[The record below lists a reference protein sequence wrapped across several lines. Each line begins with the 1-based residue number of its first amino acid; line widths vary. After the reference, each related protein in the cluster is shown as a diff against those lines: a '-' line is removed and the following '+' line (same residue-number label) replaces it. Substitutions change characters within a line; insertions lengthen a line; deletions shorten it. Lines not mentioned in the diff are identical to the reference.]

1 MDIGKA
7 FTFVT
12 EDEEWLVKL
21 GIAAAVSFLSFL
33 FLPVFLLVG
42 YMVGVTRNVY
52 RGAERPLPQWD
63 DVGRLFKDGILVSVG
78 QFIYTLP
85 VWVLVCVGTVATVG
99 FSGLEEFSAEA
110 MTAAMGT
117 TWAVLACLMAILLVA
132 LFFISP
138 AIFIQYV
145 RHEEFGAMMR
155 VGEVLGIARD
165 NLVPIIIVAIASF
178 AASLALSVVVS
189 ALNVIPCLGTIVGV
203 ILGIMAGPWIMVAVG
218 HMYGQIAGGDNKMK
232 ASATF

>member
-21 GIAAAVSFLSFL
+21 GIAAVASLLSFL
-33 FLPVFLLVG
+33 FFPIFLLVG

-52 RGAERPLPQWD
+52 SGAKRPLPQWD
-63 DVGRLFKDGILVSVG
+63 DLGRLFKDGILVSIG
-78 QFIYTLP
+78 QFVYTLP
-85 VWVLVCVGTVATVG
+85 VWILVCVGMVATIG
-99 FSGLEEFSAEA
+99 FSGLEEFNPDA
-110 MTAAMGT
+110 MVAVMGT
-117 TWAVLACLMAILLVA
+117 TWAVLACLMAILAVA

-145 RHEEFGAMMR
+145 RHENFGAMMR

-165 NLVPIIIVAIASF
+165 NLVPIIMAAVASF
-178 AASLALSVVVS
+178 AASLALSVAVA
-189 ALNVIPCLGTIVGV
+189 ALNVVPCLGAIVGV
-203 ILGIMAGPWIMVAVG
+203 ILSIMAGPWIMVAMG
-218 HMYGQIAGGDNKMK
+218 HMYGQIAGSDEMK
-232 ASATF
+232 VTATF